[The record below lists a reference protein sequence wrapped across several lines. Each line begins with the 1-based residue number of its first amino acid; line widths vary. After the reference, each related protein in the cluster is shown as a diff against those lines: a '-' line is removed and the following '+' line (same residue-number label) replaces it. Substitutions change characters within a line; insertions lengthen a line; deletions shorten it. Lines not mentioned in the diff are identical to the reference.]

1 MSPRPTRNHVH
12 TCFRACSSFGPLA
25 LAALVAALTLAPGPA
40 AAQPGS
46 VRVLINHVG
55 YDQGSSKKFVVQA
68 ERDAAVSGFQVL
80 DGQGRSVF
88 DGKFASGGRLGQVD
102 GWKRWRFL
110 RGDFSGFDRPGS
122 YRIRV
127 LVQGGGQARRKPR
140 RKPGPSRSPSR
151 RACWPTRRCRT
162 WCSTSSRSG
171 HRASTTRPTGRCR
184 SFKSPGKRADLH
196 GGWYDA
202 SGDVSKYLSHLS
214 FANYMNP
221 QQTPLLVWALLQSSD
236 LLTPVKTDRAQG
248 VRQRMQDEALYGG
261 DFLVRMQD
269 PAGFFYLTIFDN
281 WSYEAPKREICAY
294 ETDDGKKTTD
304 WQAGMREGGGM
315 AIAAL
320 ARVST
325 LKRKGDYPAAKY
337 LAVAEK
343 GWAHLAAN
351 NRKYLDD
358 KQENIIDD
366 YTALLAATELYAATK
381 KPAYLAAARQR
392 QQALVGRLHE
402 DEKWKGFWRAD
413 AKGERP
419 YFHAAEAGLPVVA
432 LLRYRAVETDAA
444 ARQAVLAAVEK
455 SLAFE
460 LAVTREVFNPFGY
473 ARQYVKD
480 LGGGKRS
487 AFFFPH
493 KNESG
498 YWWQGESARQASLA
512 AAALLA
518 SVELG
523 GRRAELGAYARD
535 QFDWILG
542 LNPYDV
548 CMMQGKGR
556 NNPEYFADRPN
567 APGGVANGITS
578 GWDDERDI
586 TYLPSPQDKD
596 PSNRWRWSEQWI
608 PHGAWLMLALAAQEA
623 TVPMAA
629 AAPAAPAAAK

>member
-1 MSPRPTRNHVH
+1 M
-12 TCFRACSSFGPLA
+12 LA
-25 LAALVAALTLAPGPA
+25 DAALSDLVFYFKSQRSSG
-40 AAQPGS
+40 
-46 VRVLINHVG
+46 I
-55 YDQGSSKKFVVQA
+55 YDQTD
-68 ERDAAVSGFQVL
+68 RAVPF
-80 DGQGRSVF
+80 
-88 DGKFASGGRLGQVD
+88 
-102 GWKRWRFL
+102 
-110 RGDFSGFDRPGS
+110 
-122 YRIRV
+122 
-127 LVQGGGQARRKPR
+127 
-140 RKPGPSRSPSR
+140 
-151 RACWPTRRCRT
+151 
-162 WCSTSSRSG
+162 
-171 HRASTTRPTGRCR
+171 
-184 SFKSPGKRADLH
+184 FKNPGKRADLH

-623 TVPMAA
+623 TVPVAAAPAA
-629 AAPAAPAAAK
+629 AAPAK